1 MEAQEAPQIVYCM
14 NQRYHQKHCRQ
25 EIQSPTQ
32 VGFSGAS
39 ISLAITTTS
48 SRRLYYESEFVIA

>member
-1 MEAQEAPQIVYCM
+1 MEAQGTPQIVYGM
-14 NQRYHQKHCRQ
+14 NQRYHQKHFRQ

-39 ISLAITTTS
+39 ISRAITTTS
-48 SRRLYYESEFVIA
+48 FRRLYCESEFVIA